1 MKPRASSDKRPV
13 NLDIGSMR
21 LPITA
26 YVSISH
32 RLSGVFLFVVS
43 GSLIWALDLSLSSP
57 EGFATVAQTLGSL
70 PIKVLTWLVA
80 SALTY
85 HSLAGIKHLIM
96 DLGVGET
103 MAGGVLGARL
113 VIASAVL
120 ASAGWGIYLW

>member
-32 RLSGVFLFVVS
+32 RLSGVFLFLVS
-43 GSLIWALDLSLSSP
+43 GVLVWALDASLRSE
-57 EGFATVAQTLGSL
+57 EGFAMVVSATGSAPVKAL
-70 PIKVLTWLVA
+70 IWVMA

-85 HSLAGIKHLIM
+85 HSLAYAFYFEGL
-96 DLGVGET
+96 EYS
-103 MAGGVLGARL
+103 RL
-113 VIASAVL
+113 H
-120 ASAGWGIYLW
+120 